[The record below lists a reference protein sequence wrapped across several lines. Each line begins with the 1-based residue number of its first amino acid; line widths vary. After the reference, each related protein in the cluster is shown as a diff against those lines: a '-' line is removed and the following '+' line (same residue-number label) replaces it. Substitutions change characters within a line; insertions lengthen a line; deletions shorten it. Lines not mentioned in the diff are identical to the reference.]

1 MTQDEIREAVLK
13 AIRRVA
19 PEIEPDEID
28 PATDLRE
35 QLDIDSMDFL
45 NVVIG
50 IDRELGVEIPEEDY
64 PLVTTLDGCVS
75 YLDATLRRDAGQA
88 TRS

>member
-1 MTQDEIREAVLK
+1 MTQDEIRDAVLR

-19 PEIEPDEID
+19 PEVEPDEID
-28 PATDLRE
+28 PAVSLRD

-45 NVVIG
+45 NIVIG
-50 IDRELGVEIPEEDY
+50 IDKELGVEIPEQDY

-75 YLDATLRRDAGQA
+75 YIEAELRREAGKA
-88 TRS
+88 ARP